1 MFQVAL
7 CSRLRRLAKLYK
19 SVEEAEIAHGLLV
32 NTYHGERDG
41 LLNRNTEDKTADFG
55 PEGRNEKVT
64 NRNEPGKSVIESK
77 FDKLLEDDFW
87 KPFKIS

>member
-32 NTYHGERDG
+32 NTYLGEGDG
-41 LLNRNTEDKTADFG
+41 LFNRNTEDKTADFG
-55 PEGRNEKVT
+55 PEGRNKKVA
-64 NRNEPGKSVIESK
+64 NRNEPGKSVTESK
-77 FDKLLEDDFW
+77 FDKPLEEDFL
-87 KPFKIS
+87 KPF